1 MGPRSARSCVQV
13 RRFQSKT
20 ALSLDQSQPATVRL
34 HLVAVGDPTQN
45 QPKSSC
51 MHVGDFCLPLQAT
64 RGTPSFSG
72 CPGPA
77 RISPPR
83 TSLPVKHTFFLIIS
97 FLLSNISSCFI
108 ELIFQVADRS
118 CCWVFSFCTTCP
130 QGCAVAQ
137 TARCFAG
144 WRLSAGTAPIPGT
157 ARCAANPA
165 AKQTSAMTTGKIP
178 ATPAPPPQP
187 PKSQQAQGE
196 SSRGPQAHNLKVVS
210 SSLTRG

>member
-1 MGPRSARSCVQV
+1 METGPRSARSCVQV
-13 RRFQSKT
+13 PRFQSKT

-51 MHVGDFCLPLQAT
+51 MHVGDFWLPLQAT

-83 TSLPVKHTFFLIIS
+83 TSPPVKHTFF
-97 FLLSNISSCFI
+97 FVRNVSSYFI
-108 ELIFQVADRS
+108 ELIFQVADTS
-118 CCWVFSFCTTCP
+118 CGWLFSFCTTCP
-130 QGCAVAQ
+130 QGSAVAQ
-137 TARCFAG
+137 TVRCFAG
-144 WRLSAGTAPIPGT
+144 WRHSAGTAPIPGT

-165 AKQTSAMTTGKIP
+165 AKQTSATGKIQ
-178 ATPAPPPQP
+178 ATPAPPTQLA
-187 PKSQQAQGE
+187 KSQQAQGE
-196 SSRGPQAHNLKVVS
+196 SGVTALRPTTGGSGLDFPHLWS
-210 SSLTRG
+210 I